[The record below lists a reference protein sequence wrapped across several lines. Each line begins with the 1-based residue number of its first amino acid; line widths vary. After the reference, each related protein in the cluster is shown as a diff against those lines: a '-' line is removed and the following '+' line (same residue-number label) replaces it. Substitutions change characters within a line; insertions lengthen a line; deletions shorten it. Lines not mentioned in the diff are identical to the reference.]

1 MIDTNDKSART
12 FEITAKN
19 FEEGKARAEAE
30 YGKDGEVSCY
40 LLEKEKKGFLGIG
53 AAPCRIRVTVT
64 PKVDVIGEVL
74 RAGSN
79 SAASRPEKSNTQR
92 TPKEQQKKPQSN
104 VNESQKP
111 QRNPAPANTA
121 ASSAPDVQKDSADK
135 PKKDKDATK
144 VPGKSGSNQK
154 KSPKNGANPQ
164 KETVKAPKKD
174 DAVAAPQDQ
183 KTESRQPRSKREPRR
198 ERENM
203 VISQSDMDI
212 ALEFINTLLKN
223 MESSATAVQAEA
235 PEGAVFEGV
244 YPRIEIT
251 GDKSGILIGHHGET
265 MDAIQFL
272 ANLCLN
278 RKTGAGGREFVKI
291 VVDIENYREKREETL
306 RALARRMAA
315 RAIKYKRNVVL
326 EPMNPYERHIIH
338 AELQDMEN
346 IDTHSVGSDENRKVV
361 ITYEGEDKQERKGR
375 SGNRGPRDR
384 AARGDRSNRA
394 EHSESAEQKRPSQPA
409 QRPKVV
415 TLIDVSD
422 EESAAIKEA
431 YEAYQE
437 EKAGKERPK
446 RASSIDE
453 ILGSDNGLF

>member
-1 MIDTNDKSART
+1 MIETNDNSART

-19 FEEGKARAEAE
+19 FEEGKAKAESE

-74 RAGSN
+74 SGQTSGFAKQTKESASPRTSGDRPKKAAATSANTTGQAASDSAPESCRN
-79 SAASRPEKSNTQR
+79 SAAPQNAASAQR
-92 TPKEQQKKPQSN
+92 DGTAKQQKPESPKPQKSA
-104 VNESQKP
+104 SKP
-111 QRNPAPANTA
+111 
-121 ASSAPDVQKDSADK
+121 
-135 PKKDKDATK
+135 PKKDGQNNAPATSEK
-144 VPGKSGSNQK
+144 KAGAREQK
-154 KSPKNGANPQ
+154 P
-164 KETVKAPKKD
+164 
-174 DAVAAPQDQ
+174 
-183 KTESRQPRSKREPRR
+183 KREPRR
-198 ERENM
+198 ERETM
-203 VISQSDMDI
+203 VISQADMDI
-212 ALEFINTLLKN
+212 ALDFINTLLKN
-223 MESSATAVQAEA
+223 MESDAKAVQAEA

-244 YPRIEIT
+244 YPRIEIV

-278 RKTGAGGREFVKI
+278 RKTGIGGREFVKI

-306 RALARRMAA
+306 RALARRMAG

-346 IDTHSVGSDENRKVV
+346 VDTHSVGSDENRKIV
-361 ITYEGEDKQERKGR
+361 ITYEGEDKQEHRGR
-375 SGNRGPRDR
+375 QGRGRGGNRYNDNRGDR
-384 AARGDRSNRA
+384 GDRGDRSDRDDRGDRGNRTTSNG
-394 EHSESAEQKRPSQPA
+394 E
-409 QRPKVV
+409 RPKVV
-415 TLIDVSD
+415 TLIDVSE

-446 RASSIDE
+446 RAASIDE
-453 ILGSDNGLF
+453 ILGSDDGLF